1 MSKSAKYLIAI
12 SILLL
17 ANLWL
22 FFAGAKDGVRSAE
35 KYFSVED
42 ISRVNSF
49 VFTTENAQTTISKSG
64 DGWLVNDQYAAD
76 EGFVSTLISILERVE
91 TGAPI
96 ENWEGSKLGSVE
108 LKMDGNTNIQ
118 FEYSTNPTKT
128 RSYFILETGAN
139 EVSVPGYR
147 DNVIDIF
154 TLHADQWRDRT
165 IVDGSWRTIQEV
177 DVINAAGV
185 EFRIKFQDKFFLFN
199 DGQPSDS
206 TAIVNYLNQFQQF
219 QANEMISEGRFE
231 ELDSL
236 ATVEPVA
243 TIRIDDIKY
252 EQPIELKIFP
262 NRAGQPYHLVI
273 NQEGQRMV
281 IDARRVGYILTSPN

>member
-1 MSKSAKYLIAI
+1 MSKSGKYLVALAV
-12 SILLL
+12 LLV

-22 FFAGAKDGVRSAE
+22 FLAGSDDGIRSAE
-35 KYFSVED
+35 KYFSTQDV
-42 ISRVNSF
+42 SRVSSF
-49 VFTTENAQTTISKSG
+49 VFTTESTQTTISKSG

-91 TGAPI
+91 SGASI
-96 ENWEGSKLGSVE
+96 ENWEGAKLGTVE
-108 LKMDGNTNIQ
+108 LKMEDNTNIQ
-118 FEYSTNPTKT
+118 FDFSTNPTKT
-128 RSYFILETGAN
+128 RSYFISETGAN

-177 DVINAAGV
+177 DVKNAAGA
-185 EFRIKFQDKFFLFN
+185 EFKIKFQDKFFLFN
-199 DGQPSDS
+199 GGQPSDS

-262 NRAGQPYHLVI
+262 NGAGQPYHLVI